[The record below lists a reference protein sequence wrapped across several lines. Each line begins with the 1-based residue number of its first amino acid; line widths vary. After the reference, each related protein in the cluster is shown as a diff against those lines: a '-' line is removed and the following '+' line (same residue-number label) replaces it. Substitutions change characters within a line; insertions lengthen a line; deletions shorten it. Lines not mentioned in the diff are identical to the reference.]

1 MKNNLKQI
9 SHQET
14 GKMTNLLINIFVW
27 PFKTIYHI
35 ISNLVIKLYKMNIK
49 LAILIFFICL
59 FIVSLPVLLVDVIIQ
74 YVNLIVKK
82 DVTHKE
88 KSTRNKYLE
97 LYINYYQKSVRN
109 RVMFIYAV
117 IIDMIKLIFTGIGNI
132 FIWIYNLK
140 FLSFLTK
147 PLYKY
152 VLQYVFNFVKKFVI
166 DPLLYVKGLITL
178 ELYKK
183 YYMKNKTDI
192 HNVAHAYIYLS
203 PALVLILI
211 FLVFPLYNTF
221 IMSFK
226 VELNYLTG
234 EYRGLGLNYYLDIFK
249 IDPRYVER
257 YGGTFQAM
265 WQNTRGFWRPFFNTF
280 IIVFVSVPISVL
292 ISLLIAVALN
302 SIKKLQGFFQ
312 TIFFLPYVTN
322 VIAIGMVFSMLFNQ
336 KYGLINLV
344 TGLETNW
351 MAPRADNLHILV
363 SLMIYTIWSALPFKI
378 MVFLSGIQGIDKQ
391 YYQAAQV
398 DATSKFRVF
407 WRITVPLL
415 SPFILYITI
424 TSCIGAFKAYASVIA
439 MFGDK
444 AGPTGNYG
452 AAGTIVWYV
461 YGFLNNYGTPGNIA
475 RASAGSVILFIIIL
489 AFTYVQMKV
498 SRKRV
503 HY

>member
-1 MKNNLKQI
+1 MKSNLIQT
-9 SHQET
+9 SPQET
-14 GKMTNLLINIFVW
+14 GKMTNLLIKILVW
-27 PFKTIYHI
+27 PFKKIYHI
-35 ISNLVIKLYKMNIK
+35 ITNLVINLYKLIVK
-49 LAILIFFICL
+49 LFRFIFFVSL
-59 FIVSLPVLLVDVIIQ
+59 FILSLPVLLVDIIIQ
-74 YVNLIVKK
+74 VVNLFVKK
-82 DVTHKE
+82 DITFIE
-88 KSTRNKYLE
+88 ESTTNEYL
-97 LYINYYQKSVRN
+97 NFYQKSVRN
-109 RVMFIYAV
+109 PVMFIFAV
-117 IIDMIKLIFTGIGNI
+117 IIDMIKMIFTGIGNI
-132 FIWIYNLK
+132 FFWIYNLK

-166 DPLLYVKGLITL
+166 NPLLYVKNLITL
-178 ELYKK
+178 EPYKK

-192 HNVAHAYIYLS
+192 HDVAHAYIYLS

-211 FLVFPLYNTF
+211 FLVYPLYNTF

-226 VELNYLTG
+226 VDLNYLTG
-234 EYRGLGLNYYLDIFK
+234 EYKGIGLNYYLDIFK

-344 TGLETNW
+344 TGLDTNW
-351 MAPRADNLHILV
+351 MAPKADNLHILI

-475 RASAGSVILFIIIL
+475 RASAGSVILFMIIL